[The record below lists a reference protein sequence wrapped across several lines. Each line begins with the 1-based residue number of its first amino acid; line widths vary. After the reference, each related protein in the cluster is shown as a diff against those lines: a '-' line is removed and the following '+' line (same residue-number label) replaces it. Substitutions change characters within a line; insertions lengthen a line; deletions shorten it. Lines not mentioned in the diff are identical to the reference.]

1 MMSDNDTVLTMKQ
14 SIDEMIYS
22 SVTIEGIAAT
32 FAQTKEIIETGT
44 ATGMSQESISKIL
57 NIKRAW
63 EYLFTNYRDEPSWE
77 TYSNYNRLIGEGCVK
92 DAGTLRPP
100 NSVMVGTGGE
110 DPYLPPPVSGEDD
123 FNRILDTAKD
133 SFADI
138 DDAAAALFLMLC
150 RAQFFHDGN
159 KRSAQLLVN
168 HLLAH
173 VDAGYILCV
182 PQEKRDDLLNILV
195 DYYTG
200 ILSLDDAEFDTY
212 DLVIRKA
219 DAAPI
224 AKESMRTGESQY
236 VSRGHTRGR

>member
-1 MMSDNDTVLTMKQ
+1 MTDNGTVLSMKQ
-14 SIDEMIYS
+14 QVDEMVYS
-22 SVTIEGIAAT
+22 SVVIEAIPAT
-32 FAQTKEIIETGT
+32 FEQTRKIIETGT
-44 ATGMSQESISKIL
+44 AAGVGRESIGKIL

-63 EYLFTNYRDEPSWE
+63 EYLLTNYRDEPSWDA
-77 TYSNYNRLIGEGCVK
+77 YSDYNRIIGEGCVE
-92 DAGTLRPP
+92 DAGMLRAPG
-100 NSVMVGTGGE
+100 SVIVGTDGQ
-110 DPYLPPPVSGEDD
+110 DPYIPPPVSGEDD
-123 FNRILDTAKD
+123 FNRILSTAKD

-168 HLLAH
+168 HFLAH
-173 VDAGYILCV
+173 TDAGYILCL
-182 PQEKRDDLLNILV
+182 PQEKRDDLLDILV

-200 ILSLDDAEFDTY
+200 ALSLDDAELDTY

-219 DAAPI
+219 DMASV
-224 AKESMRTGESQY
+224 AKEPMRTGEGRD

>member
-1 MMSDNDTVLTMKQ
+1 MTDNGTVLSMKQ
-14 SIDEMIYS
+14 QVDEMIYS
-22 SVTIEGIAAT
+22 SVVIEAIPAT
-32 FAQTKEIIETGT
+32 FEQTREIIETGA
-44 ATGMSQESISKIL
+44 ATGVGRESIGKIL

-63 EYLFTNYRDEPSWE
+63 EYLLMNYRDEPSWD
-77 TYSNYNRLIGEGCVK
+77 TYSDYNRLIGEGCVE
-92 DAGTLRPP
+92 DAGTLRAPG
-100 NSVMVGTGGE
+100 SVIVGTGMQ
-110 DPYLPPPVSGEDD
+110 DPYIPPPVSGEDD
-123 FNRILDTAKD
+123 FNRILDTAKG
-133 SFADI
+133 SFTDI

-173 VDAGYILCV
+173 MDAGYVLCV
-182 PQEKRDDLLNILV
+182 PKEKRDGLLNILV

-200 ILSLDDAEFDTY
+200 RLSLDDAEFDTY

-219 DAAPI
+219 DAALV
-224 AKESMRTGESQY
+224 AKEPMRAGENQD

>member
-1 MMSDNDTVLTMKQ
+1 MTDNGTVLAMKQ
-14 SIDEMIYS
+14 QADVMIYS
-22 SVTIEGIAAT
+22 SVVIEAIPAT
-32 FAQTKEIIETGT
+32 FEQTSEIIETGT
-44 ATGMSQESISKIL
+44 TAEVSRESIGKIL

-63 EYLFTNYRDEPSWE
+63 EHLLTNYRDEPSWDA
-77 TYSNYNRLIGEGCVK
+77 YSDYNRLIGEDCVE
-92 DAGTLRPP
+92 DAGLLRAPG
-100 NSVMVGTGGE
+100 SVMVGTGGE
-110 DPYLPPPVSGEDD
+110 DPYIPPPVSGEDD

-224 AKESMRTGESQY
+224 AKESMRTGESQD

>member
-1 MMSDNDTVLTMKQ
+1 MTDNGTVLSMKQ
-14 SIDEMIYS
+14 QVDEMVYS
-22 SVTIEGIAAT
+22 SVVIEAIPST
-32 FAQTKEIIETGT
+32 FEQTREIIETGT
-44 ATGMSQESISKIL
+44 AAGVDRESIGKIL

-63 EYLFTNYRDEPSWE
+63 KYLLTKYRDEPSWDA
-77 TYSNYNRLIGEGCVK
+77 YSDYNRIIGEGCVE
-92 DAGTLRPP
+92 DAGTLRAPG
-100 NSVMVGTGGE
+100 SVMVGTGGQ
-110 DPYLPPPVSGEDD
+110 DPYIPPPVSGEDD
-123 FNRILDTAKD
+123 FNRILGTAKG

-168 HLLAH
+168 HFLAH
-173 VDAGYILCV
+173 ADAGYILCV

-200 ILSLDDAEFDTY
+200 ALSLDDAELDTY
-212 DLVIRKA
+212 NLVIRKA
-219 DAAPI
+219 VMAPI
-224 AKESMRTGESQY
+224 AKEPMRTGEGQD

>member
-1 MMSDNDTVLTMKQ
+1 MADNETVLSMKQ
-14 SIDEMIYS
+14 QADKMIYS
-22 SVTIEGIAAT
+22 SVAIEAIPAT
-32 FAQTKEIIETGT
+32 FEQTREVIETGT
-44 ATGMSQESISKIL
+44 AAGVGRESIGKIL

-63 EYLFTNYRDEPSWE
+63 EHLLTNYRDEPSWDA
-77 TYSNYNRLIGEGCVK
+77 YSDYNRLIGEGCVE
-92 DAGTLRPP
+92 DAGMLRAPG
-100 NSVMVGTGGE
+100 SVMVGTSGQ
-110 DPYLPPPVSGEDD
+110 DPYIPPPVSGEDD

-133 SFADI
+133 SFTDI

-168 HLLAH
+168 HFLAH
-173 VDAGYILCV
+173 AGAGYILCV

-200 ILSLDDAEFDTY
+200 VLSLDDAELDTY

-219 DAAPI
+219 VMSPI
-224 AKESMRTGESQY
+224 AKEPMRTGEGQV

>member
-1 MMSDNDTVLTMKQ
+1 MADNETVLSMKQ
-14 SIDEMIYS
+14 QADKMIYS
-22 SVTIEGIAAT
+22 SVAIEAIPAT
-32 FAQTKEIIETGT
+32 FEQTRAVIETGT
-44 ATGMSQESISKIL
+44 AAGVGRESIGKIL

-63 EYLFTNYRDEPSWE
+63 EHLLTNYRDEPSWDA
-77 TYSNYNRLIGEGCVK
+77 YSDYNRLIGEGCVE
-92 DAGTLRPP
+92 DAGMLRAPG
-100 NSVMVGTGGE
+100 SVMVGTSGQ
-110 DPYLPPPVSGEDD
+110 DPYIPPPVSGEDD

-133 SFADI
+133 SFTDI

-168 HLLAH
+168 HFLAH
-173 VDAGYILCV
+173 ADAGYILCV
-182 PQEKRDDLLNILV
+182 PQEKRDDLLNIHV

-200 ILSLDDAEFDTY
+200 VLSLDDAELDTY

-219 DAAPI
+219 VMSPI
-224 AKESMRTGESQY
+224 AKEPMRTGEGQV